1 MLIKFLKNLG
11 LVFAALLTVSSP
23 SLALGPNDSLDPRLA
38 RIFFLG
44 GKMGTSYSLNVQMP
58 GGASFEVNGK
68 VVGRIEKSDV
78 LMLDLKPGKHL
89 FSWKYDSDDAK
100 RMPIER
106 ELRAGES
113 LILQARFNT
122 GGAGFGLFGLA
133 ASPAEYQL
141 EVVTDT
147 SVFAEKRFISS
158 SSCPL
163 ELCPPKSLIGT
174 EQGSSVPITT
184 VTPSTPSSEEKADT
198 KPIQSE
204 GPPSI
209 SVERQDS
216 QFELSKSKC
225 REIGYQA
232 GTEKF
237 ADCVMKLM
245 K

>member
-1 MLIKFLKNLG
+1 
-11 LVFAALLTVSSP
+11 
-23 SLALGPNDSLDPRLA
+23 
-38 RIFFLG
+38 
-44 GKMGTSYSLNVQMP
+44 MGTSYSLNVQMP
-58 GGASFEVNGK
+58 GGASFEVNGR

-106 ELRAGES
+106 ELKAGEH

-133 ASPAEYQL
+133 ANPAEYQL

-147 SVFAEKRFISS
+147 SVFADKKFISS
-158 SSCPL
+158 SSCPSD
-163 ELCPPKSLIGT
+163 LCPPRTSTTAKPEVSEPLSAST
-174 EQGSSVPITT
+174 PQRPSSAEKELATTLQREATPSVPI
-184 VTPSTPSSEEKADT
+184 EE
-198 KPIQSE
+198 
-204 GPPSI
+204 
-209 SVERQDS
+209 QDP
-216 QFELSKSKC
+216 QFERAKLKC
-225 REIGYQA
+225 GEIGYEK

-245 K
+245 R